1 MSTSGTT
8 IPSRRRRFSLFRRGP
23 WEVVATVIIAAGV
36 VMLMQPVSLTVYG
49 WSFAVTLAG
58 TVMFIVVSKFPE

>member
-8 IPSRRRRFSLFRRGP
+8 IPSRRRQFSLFRRGP
-23 WEVVATVIIAAGV
+23 WEAVATVMIAAGV